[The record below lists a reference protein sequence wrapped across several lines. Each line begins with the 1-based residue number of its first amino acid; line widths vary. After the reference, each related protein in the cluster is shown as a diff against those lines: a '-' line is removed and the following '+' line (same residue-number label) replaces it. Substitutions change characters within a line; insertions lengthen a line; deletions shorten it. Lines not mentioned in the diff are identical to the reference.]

1 MKLIKIFFFMLCVFS
16 TALSYYSTGLS
27 ISESDNNDALL
38 FNPAGLA
45 IDHGEQ
51 FDFYAIQNKDTDQR
65 NFSLSYKTKGFGIGY
80 ENNNSKNYFRVDF
93 QKNF

>member
-1 MKLIKIFFFMLCVFS
+1 MLCVFS
-16 TALSYYSTGLS
+16 TALPYYGTGLS

-51 FDFYAIQNKDTDQR
+51 FDFYAIENKDTDQR
-65 NFSLSYKTKGFGIGY
+65 NFSLSYKTKGFGIAY
-80 ENNNSKNYFRVDF
+80 ENNKSKNYFRE
-93 QKNF
+93 NRWT